1 MSAPLI
7 PQEIYLL
14 ERYSSLEY
22 FGDMRDCFAAMVK
35 AAEDALVEY
44 MKHIPPDYRSRHT
57 SQQPDVVWGE
67 RVIPNLRWV
76 LDGLNTGY
84 IRISQGDLD
93 ALGLAGNVQTTFTAI
108 NRDHPYDWMPQP
120 YQDEFDS
127 GWLGC
132 GRPKSNI
139 GTTALG
145 EWLAGALSTRYKESN
160 RGPLNPPTSWP
171 SYRLNHRVRVK
182 TGDKVPRNGI
192 YLPDLDGG
200 CAQLLIEGYDAWPGA
215 IPDPPPDSRTSSAAR
230 KHFDTVWTLIERV
243 SDTGG
248 GIPGD
253 SDPTKAGIRLRCEA
267 GHPCPREGWWF
278 TPAVADRRHFKQGE
292 LMPAIK
298 SDYGQT
304 IWQWDETQT

>member
-1 MSAPLI
+1 
-7 PQEIYLL
+7 
-14 ERYSSLEY
+14 
-22 FGDMRDCFAAMVK
+22 
-35 AAEDALVEY
+35 
-44 MKHIPPDYRSRHT
+44 
-57 SQQPDVVWGE
+57 
-67 RVIPNLRWV
+67 
-76 LDGLNTGY
+76 
-84 IRISQGDLD
+84 
-93 ALGLAGNVQTTFTAI
+93 
-108 NRDHPYDWMPQP
+108 
-120 YQDEFDS
+120 
-127 GWLGC
+127 
-132 GRPKSNI
+132 
-139 GTTALG
+139 
-145 EWLAGALSTRYKESN
+145 
-160 RGPLNPPTSWP
+160 
-171 SYRLNHRVRVK
+171 VRVK